1 MDNEINSLSDREIE
15 VLRLVGQGKSNKEI
29 AVALNI
35 SINTVKVHI
44 GNIFQ
49 KTNVASRT
57 EATLFAIEHGIIKS
71 PASQNDAEEPESSI
85 AVAEHAETVP
95 ENVFSRYRWAFLA
108 LGLILLVGLYFI
120 VAKPEFLK
128 PKNSSVDLPQQ
139 KWESLVSLD
148 SPRSNMAVTTFEE
161 KIIIIGGHSDSGV
174 LDAVEAYDPATN
186 TWTALKRKPTAVY
199 DASAA
204 VIGEKIYVPGGTT
217 SSGLPTAIVEM
228 FNPRKNSWEKCAD
241 LPLAISRYGLASYEG
256 QLYLFGGWD
265 STKPLDIVLRY
276 DPIADAWYQ
285 GSPMPTARFHAAA
298 IATGG
303 EIFVMGGSDGK
314 GNLNAN
320 ESYSPYKQLEN
331 EEPWLINP
339 DLPEKLSGY
348 SAVKMYDKISILGGK
363 SAVSGAIDQFH
374 YSPILKDWQIVNIN
388 SEATNAISEEAYT
401 LLGEFIYMVGGKTDQ
416 GYLDSVLRYQGLYTI
431 LLPLTIN

>member
-71 PASQNDAEEPESSI
+71 PASQNDAEEAESNISVTEYAKIIPESF
-85 AVAEHAETVP
+85 
-95 ENVFSRYRWAFLA
+95 FSRYRWAFLA
-108 LGLILLVGLYFI
+108 FGLILLVGLFLI

-128 PKNSSVDLPQQ
+128 PRESSADPPHQ
-139 KWESLVSLD
+139 KWESLASLD

-204 VIGEKIYVPGGTT
+204 LIGEKIYVPGGTT
-217 SSGLPTAIVEM
+217 SSGIPTSIVEV

-241 LPLAISRYGLASYEG
+241 LPLAVSRYGLASYEG
-256 QLYLFGGWD
+256 QLYIFGGWD

-276 DPIADAWYQ
+276 DPIADAWHQ

-348 SAVKMYDKISILGGK
+348 TAVKMYDKISILGGK

-374 YSPILKDWQIVNIN
+374 YSIAQKEWQIVNIN
-388 SEATNAISEEAYT
+388 SDSASRISSAAYV
-401 LLGEFIYMVGGKTDQ
+401 LLGDNIFVIGGQFGEK
-416 GYLDSVLRYQGLYTI
+416 YLDLVSHYHAVFTI